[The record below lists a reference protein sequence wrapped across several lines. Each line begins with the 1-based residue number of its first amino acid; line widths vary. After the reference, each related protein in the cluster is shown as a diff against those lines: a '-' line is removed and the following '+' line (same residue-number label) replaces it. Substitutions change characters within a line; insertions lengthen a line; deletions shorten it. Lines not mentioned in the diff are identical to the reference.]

1 MASHDSHDETAEST
15 AGPHPIKET
24 PRNERSAEPSHSR
37 GRDPL
42 RPAPGRDLVA
52 LNRREP
58 PAAPR
63 APASDASD
71 TSDAAVPGAD
81 TLDPDRILELPARRV
96 DASRADGPSSGSDDA
111 AEPARVARIIPGPPR
126 AASHLRPVPAT
137 PASSQPSPRP
147 LISLREAA
155 QPYLAHLAAR
165 RGSEDASPARSD
177 EETQDAAA
185 TNGNTRP
192 RGKRREP
199 AATAAVCPLCH
210 GVGYV
215 RLEVPLGDKLF
226 GQAVRCECKERE
238 IDERERQK
246 LRDLSSLKPFDKKT
260 FESFEHA
267 IPGVAEAYD
276 VARHYAADPNGWL
289 ILQGGYGCGK
299 THLAVAIARKC
310 EDAGETVFFS
320 IVPDLLDHLR
330 ATYAPAS
337 EITYDELFDR
347 VRHVG
352 LLVLDDLGSEN
363 ATAWA
368 TEKLFQIINYRY
380 NYRLPTVIT
389 TNVRLL
395 SHLDDRIR
403 SRLSDLSLVRWVMI
417 EAGDYRERHVGQGR
431 VARPPRGGGPRSRG
445 NGR

>member
-1 MASHDSHDETAEST
+1 MAGHDPHDETPEST
-15 AGPHPIKET
+15 ASRRPTEET
-24 PRNERSAEPSHSR
+24 ARTERSAEQSHPR

-42 RPAPGRDLVA
+42 RPVPGRDLVA

-63 APASDASD
+63 TPASD
-71 TSDAAVPGAD
+71 TSDAATPRAD
-81 TLDPDRILELPARRV
+81 ALDPDRILELPSRRV
-96 DASRADGPSSGSDDA
+96 DASRADRQPDGEDA
-111 AEPARVARIIPGPPR
+111 PEPARITRILPAVPRETAR
-126 AASHLRPVPAT
+126 LRVLP
-137 PASSQPSPRP
+137 SSARP
-147 LISLREAA
+147 MSQGMTSLREAA
-155 QPYLAHLAAR
+155 QPYLARLAGR
-165 RGSEDASPARSD
+165 RGSDGVSAASSD
-177 EETQDAAA
+177 GDTQDAAA
-185 TNGNTRP
+185 TSGNTRP
-192 RGKRREP
+192 KGKRREL

-210 GVGYV
+210 GTGFV
-215 RLEVPLGDKLF
+215 RLDLPVGDKLF

-238 IDERERQK
+238 IEARERQK

-260 FESFEHA
+260 FETFDHV

-276 VARHYAADPNGWL
+276 VVRRYADDPSGWL

-299 THLAVAIARKC
+299 THLAVAIARKR

-403 SRLSDLSLVRWVMI
+403 SRLSDLSLVRWVKI
-417 EAGDYRERHVGQGR
+417 EAGDYRDRHVGQGGA
-431 VARPPRGGGPRSRG
+431 ARPPRGGGSGPRSRG